1 MSKRM
6 IDASVWRSEN
16 FVSLP
21 PMARLLMMGMITT
34 ADDQGR
40 LQASPMFMRGDFFPG
55 DDEATIK
62 NIQAWLEMLNANKTI
77 ILYSVEGKQYAQ
89 FVNWWKYQSLQYA
102 MPSKFPKP
110 DTWMDRIRYNFSRG
124 ITLTFNWTLTDGT
137 RTANTCDESG
147 LPLQKA
153 EKPVN
158 NSEKP
163 GGNTE
168 SNQVENQV
176 ENQVGVQEKEEE
188 EEYRGDT
195 RTHAHENTRNE
206 KNPSPFA
213 SPVTEQQAQS
223 EPVTATEAEQ
233 PTADEFT
240 WQPTNGEYM
249 PGLPNPKR
257 NRERERNQ
265 YRRVTQVNETIAAA
279 GKIGVDAVTFR
290 QMVDAYL
297 TRIGK
302 KKLADMEN
310 DTGEQAL
317 FEAQN
322 TILDLCVLDRMFRT
336 VASVG
341 SVFDSWLENSWA
353 WATTPS
359 KKQFLEHASQ
369 MASGTVKNE
378 KNPQK
383 AARGKPTVEAEERVN
398 FSAGALF
405 S

>member
-1 MSKRM
+1 MARGRM
-6 IDASVWRSEN
+6 INTSITRDEEFNEMSIDAQ
-16 FVSLP
+16 FL
-21 PMARLLMMGMITT
+21 
-34 ADDQGR
+34 
-40 LQASPMFMRGDFFPG
+40 FMRTVPFLDRDGLITGNTALLWSDVAPLLSHYASMMDAIISEWCENGFCIKYKDGKKDVLFFPSFRKNQFG
-55 DDEATIK
+55 MRYEKEAPSQFPPPPGYIRTRDGLK
-62 NIQAWLEMLNANKTI
+62 ENNCKSGHSDGGGQGTDKVRTEDGKGTLEEE
-77 ILYSVEGKQYAQ
+77 V
-89 FVNWWKYQSLQYA
+89 
-102 MPSKFPKP
+102 
-110 DTWMDRIRYNFSRG
+110 
-124 ITLTFNWTLTDGT
+124 
-137 RTANTCDESG
+137 
-147 LPLQKA
+147 
-153 EKPVN
+153 
-158 NSEKP
+158 
-163 GGNTE
+163 
-168 SNQVENQV
+168 
-176 ENQVGVQEKEEE
+176 EEE
-188 EEYRGDT
+188 EKGNNA
-195 RTHAHENTRNE
+195 RTQDEGRNE
-206 KNPSPFA
+206 KNPPPLA
-213 SPVTEQQAQS
+213 SPEPEQQAQP

-240 WQPTNGEYM
+240 WQPTTGEYM

-257 NRERERNQ
+257 NRERESYQ

-310 DTGEQAL
+310 DTGEQTL

-378 KNPQK
+378 KNPPK
-383 AARGKPTVEAEERVN
+383 ATKGKPTVEAEERVN
-398 FSAGALF
+398 FSAKALY